1 MDASVIDRLAIYR
14 NLITLRDGTRV
25 LLRVLDKD
33 DRDRLQAMF
42 ALVGDDDAE
51 AMRENVKD
59 PAVIQTWIDELDYGR
74 VIPLVAVVND
84 EIVGDA
90 TLRLGQG
97 PYRHKAEVRIFLSK
111 PYRQR
116 GLGTAM
122 LKSLIDIAKR
132 MELRLLTVEVIANR
146 TPVIRA
152 FRGLGFQMQTTLP
165 DYFMMPD
172 GETLD
177 VALMILPL
185 VRTVTEF

>member
-1 MDASVIDRLAIYR
+1 MDATIADRIATYR
-14 NLITLRDGTRV
+14 NLVTLRDGTRV
-25 LLRVLDKD
+25 ILRALSAN
-33 DRDRLQAMF
+33 DRDRLQSMF
-42 ALVGDDDAE
+42 ANISEDDAE
-51 AMRENVKD
+51 AMRDNVKD
-59 PAVIQTWIDELDYGR
+59 PSAIQKWVEELDYSR

-90 TLRLGQG
+90 TLHLGRG

-111 PYRQR
+111 SYRQR

-122 LKSLIDIAKR
+122 LKALIDIAKR
-132 MELRLLTVEVIANR
+132 LELHLLTVEVNANR
-146 TPVIRA
+146 TSVIRA

-165 DYFMMPD
+165 DYFMKRD

>member
-1 MDASVIDRLAIYR
+1 MEVSAIDRLAIFR
-14 NLITLRDGTRV
+14 NLLTLRDGTRV
-25 LLRVLDKD
+25 LLRVLNED

-42 ALVGDDDAE
+42 ATISDDDAD
-51 AMRENVKD
+51 AMRDNVKD
-59 PAVIQTWIDELDYGR
+59 PSAIHKWIDELDYRR

-90 TLRLGQG
+90 TLHLGQG

-122 LKSLIDIAKR
+122 LKALIDLAKR
-132 MELRLLTVEVIANR
+132 LELHLLTVEVIADR
-146 TPVIRA
+146 TSVIRA

-177 VALMILPL
+177 VAVMILPL
-185 VRTVTEF
+185 VRSVTEF

>member
-1 MDASVIDRLAIYR
+1 
-14 NLITLRDGTRV
+14 
-25 LLRVLDKD
+25 
-33 DRDRLQAMF
+33 
-42 ALVGDDDAE
+42 
-51 AMRENVKD
+51 
-59 PAVIQTWIDELDYGR
+59 
-74 VIPLVAVVND
+74 VAVVND

-122 LKSLIDIAKR
+122 LKSVIDIAKR
-132 MELRLLTVEVIANR
+132 MELHLLTVEVIANR

>member
-1 MDASVIDRLAIYR
+1 MDASIADRIATYR

-25 LLRVLDKD
+25 LLRALNED
-33 DRDRLQAMF
+33 DGDRLQSMF
-42 ALVGDDDAE
+42 ATISDDDAE
-51 AMRENVKD
+51 AMRDNVKD
-59 PAVIQTWIDELDYGR
+59 PSAVQRWVDELDYSR

-90 TLRLGQG
+90 TLHLGRG

-111 PYRQR
+111 SYRQR

-122 LKSLIDIAKR
+122 LKALVDIAKR
-132 MELRLLTVEVIANR
+132 LELHLLTVEVIANS
-146 TPVIRA
+146 TSVIRA

-165 DYFMMPD
+165 DYFMLRD

>member
-1 MDASVIDRLAIYR
+1 MDASIADRIAIYR

-25 LLRVLDKD
+25 LLRALDAND
-33 DRDRLQAMF
+33 GDRLQAMF
-42 ALVGDDDAE
+42 ATVGDDDAGT
-51 AMRENVKD
+51 MRDNVKD
-59 PAVIQTWIDELDYGR
+59 PAAIQRWMDELDYNR

-90 TLRLGQG
+90 TLHLGRG

-111 PYRQR
+111 RYRGR

-122 LKSLIDIAKR
+122 LKAVIDIAKR
-132 MELRLLTVEVIANR
+132 LELHLLTVEVIANR

-177 VALMILPL
+177 VSLMILPL
-185 VRTVTEF
+185 IRTVTEF

>member
-25 LLRVLDKD
+25 LLRVLNKD
-33 DRDRLQAMF
+33 DKDRLQAMF

-74 VIPLVAVVND
+74 VIPVVAVVHD

-90 TLRLGQG
+90 TLSLGQG

-122 LKSLIDIAKR
+122 LKSVIDIAKR
-132 MELRLLTVEVIANR
+132 MELHLLTVEVIANR

-177 VALMILPL
+177 VALLILPL

>member
-1 MDASVIDRLAIYR
+1 MDASIIDRLAIYR

-25 LLRVLDKD
+25 LLRVLNED

-51 AMRENVKD
+51 AMRDNVKD
-59 PAVIQTWIDELDYGR
+59 PAVIQKWIDKLDYGR

-122 LKSLIDIAKR
+122 LKSVIDIAKR
-132 MELRLLTVEVIANR
+132 MELHLLTVEVIANR

>member
-1 MDASVIDRLAIYR
+1 MDVSVIERLAIYR

-42 ALVGDDDAE
+42 AVVGDDDAE

-59 PAVIQTWIDELDYGR
+59 PAVIQTWIDELDYAR

-132 MELRLLTVEVIANR
+132 MELHLLIVEVIANR

-165 DYFMMPD
+165 DYFMMHD

>member
-1 MDASVIDRLAIYR
+1 MDAPIADRIAIYR

-25 LLRVLDKD
+25 LLRALNAD
-33 DRDRLQAMF
+33 DGDRLQSMF
-42 ALVGDDDAE
+42 ATISDDDAE
-51 AMRENVKD
+51 AMRDNVKD
-59 PAVIQTWIDELDYGR
+59 PSTIQKWVDELDYNR

-90 TLRLGQG
+90 TLHLGRG

-122 LKSLIDIAKR
+122 LKALIDIAKR
-132 MELRLLTVEVIANR
+132 MELRLLTVEVTANS
-146 TPVIRA
+146 TSVIRA

-165 DYFMMPD
+165 DYFMMRD

>member
-1 MDASVIDRLAIYR
+1 MDASIIDRLAIYR

-42 ALVGDDDAE
+42 ALVGDDDAD
-51 AMRENVKD
+51 AMRDNVKD
-59 PAVIQTWIDELDYGR
+59 PAVIQKWIDELDYGR

-122 LKSLIDIAKR
+122 LKSVIDIAKR
-132 MELRLLTVEVIANR
+132 MELHLLIVEVIANR
-146 TPVIRA
+146 TPIIRA

-177 VALMILPL
+177 VSLMILPL

>member
-1 MDASVIDRLAIYR
+1 MDAPIADRIAIYR

-25 LLRVLDKD
+25 LLRALNAD
-33 DRDRLQAMF
+33 DGDRLQSMF
-42 ALVGDDDAE
+42 ATISDDDAE
-51 AMRENVKD
+51 AMRDNVRD
-59 PAVIQTWIDELDYGR
+59 PSTIQRWVDELDYNR

-84 EIVGDA
+84 EIVGDT
-90 TLRLGQG
+90 TLHLGRG

-122 LKSLIDIAKR
+122 LKAVIDIAKR
-132 MELRLLTVEVIANR
+132 QELHLLTVEVTADR
-146 TPVIRA
+146 TSVIRA

-165 DYFMMPD
+165 DYFMMRD

>member
-122 LKSLIDIAKR
+122 LKSVIDIAKR
-132 MELRLLTVEVIANR
+132 MELHLLTVEVIANR

>member
-1 MDASVIDRLAIYR
+1 MDTSVIDRLAIYR

-25 LLRVLDKD
+25 LLRVLNKD

-42 ALVGDDDAE
+42 AMVSDDDAE
-51 AMRENVKD
+51 AMREDVKD
-59 PAVIQTWIDELDYGR
+59 PAVIQRWIDELDYSR

-90 TLRLGQG
+90 TLHFGRG
-97 PYRHKAEVRIFLSK
+97 PYRHKAEVRILLSK

-122 LKSLIDIAKR
+122 LKSLIDIAKK
-132 MELRLLTVEVIANR
+132 MELHLLTVEVIANR
-146 TPVIRA
+146 TSVIRA
-152 FRGLGFQMQTTLP
+152 FRGMGFQMQTTLP

>member
-1 MDASVIDRLAIYR
+1 MDASIADRIAIYR

-25 LLRVLDKD
+25 LLRALDAND
-33 DRDRLQAMF
+33 GDRLQAMF
-42 ALVGDDDAE
+42 ATVSDDDAGT
-51 AMRENVKD
+51 MRDNVKD
-59 PAVIQTWIDELDYGR
+59 PAAIQRWVDEMDYNR

-90 TLRLGQG
+90 TLHLGRG

-111 PYRQR
+111 RYRGR

-122 LKSLIDIAKR
+122 LKAVIDIAKR
-132 MELRLLTVEVIANR
+132 LELHLLTVEVIANR
-146 TPVIRA
+146 TAVIRA

-172 GETLD
+172 GESLD
-177 VALMILPL
+177 VSLMILPL
-185 VRTVTEF
+185 IRTVTEF

>member
-1 MDASVIDRLAIYR
+1 MDAVMTDRITVYR

-25 LLRVLDKD
+25 LLRALNAD

-42 ALVGDDDAE
+42 ASVSEDDAE
-51 AMRENVKD
+51 AMRDNVKD
-59 PAVIQTWIDELDYGR
+59 PTAIQKWIDELNYSR

-90 TLRLGQG
+90 TLHLGQG

-111 PYRQR
+111 PFRQR

-122 LKSLIDIAKR
+122 LKAVIDIAKR
-132 MELRLLTVEVIANR
+132 LELHLLTVEVLSNR
-146 TPVIRA
+146 TVVIRA
-152 FRGLGFQMQTTLP
+152 FRGLGFQMQATLP

-177 VALMILPL
+177 VALMTLPL